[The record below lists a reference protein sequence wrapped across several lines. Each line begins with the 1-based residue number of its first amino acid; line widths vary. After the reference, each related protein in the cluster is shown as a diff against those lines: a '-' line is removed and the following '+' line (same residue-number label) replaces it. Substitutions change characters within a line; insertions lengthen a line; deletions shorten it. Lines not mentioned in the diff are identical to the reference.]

1 MLMTRPW
8 KDLPERFQ
16 QVVLYGDNE
25 ILRIQYG
32 GKAMSINYKG
42 IEDII
47 KDQYA
52 KGLLTVDFQAMLDM
66 KACPECEGNKLRKES
81 LNVFLTIDSDDKKQ
95 KDNKYNIS
103 NFQKISLNELITL
116 IRKHQETANKDKT
129 LLQRITNPLIDRTQ
143 TIQDLGLGYIT
154 LNRGISTL
162 SG

>member
-1 MLMTRPW
+1 MKRPW

-16 QVVLYGDNE
+16 QVVLYGDSE
-25 ILRIQYG
+25 VLRIQYG
-32 GKAMSINYKG
+32 GKFMSINYKG
-42 IEDII
+42 VEDII

-81 LNVFLTIDSDDKKQ
+81 LNVFLSIETEKKIR
-95 KDNKYNIS
+95 KYNIS

-116 IRKHQETANKDKT
+116 IKKHQETANKDKT